1 MIHVEP
7 AVGPPPER
15 WCLDTNEEDDW
26 VYQLLEDTNDE
37 EFRFLLQ
44 SELEELAPGGE
55 EAPVEPPGPPADAPP
70 GDDYAVADAP
80 PGDDNAVAAEA
91 EVARAESAHRRG
103 PRSRSR
109 SKSRGRGRARRP
121 STSASPPRR
130 KKSKGK
136 DRKRR
141 RRRTTSS

>member
-26 VYQLLEDTNDE
+26 VYQLLEDTNDD
-37 EFRFLLQ
+37 EFRYLLR
-44 SELEELAPGGE
+44 SEMLGDSPE
-55 EAPVEPPGPPADAPP
+55 PPADAPP
-70 GDDYAVADAP
+70 GDDNAVADAP

-109 SKSRGRGRARRP
+109 SKSRGRGRGRARCP
-121 STSASPPRR
+121 STSSSPPRR